1 MNITSSTSSEAS
13 HRKLSSVS
21 VTNSVVSGNGT
32 QNQLVRDNVTV
43 TVVAKDSSGNSI
55 TTGGETFVLR
65 VTSKCVAE
73 SIHLCSN
80 NYYPSSQYIFFAS
93 TYWKK
98 IKFIDFWTRLSI
110 SSFRFIN
117 HRMIAMFFPLAGR

>member
-1 MNITSSTSSEAS
+1 M
-13 HRKLSSVS
+13 
-21 VTNSVVSGNGT
+21 TNSVVSGNGT

-80 NYYPSSQYIFFAS
+80 SYNSPSQYIDKIMTDNNDGTYTYSYSMVFAGKDFANIQIYRQLFS
-93 TYWKK
+93 T
-98 IKFIDFWTRLSI
+98 SI
-110 SSFRFIN
+110 IN
-117 HRMIAMFFPLAGR
+117 DSRRGTGLH